1 MRHETEFFRNC
12 YTNWIW
18 SGELDS
24 SVRSWLISQI
34 IYETTLKLGNLFM
47 EVCGNS
53 NLQIEATIQKITCYL
68 IETYVLY
75 SCPTY
80 HLILI
85 WFFYFDFS
93 HQHYSSQNLNGTMN
107 TSSCSDSSFLA
118 SADCGSISSAGS
130 AEAINSELE
139 ADDSQNIISQI
150 ASEKANNRKNSLSPK
165 QVSPLR

>member
-1 MRHETEFFRNC
+1 MNMAIIITRFLSYGIKSTDCGRNSRNNIIRHSTLLLS
-12 YTNWIW
+12 YI
-18 SGELDS
+18 S
-24 SVRSWLISQI
+24 SDFNVI
-34 IYETTLKLGNLFM
+34 
-47 EVCGNS
+47 
-53 NLQIEATIQKITCYL
+53 
-68 IETYVLY
+68 
-75 SCPTY
+75 
-80 HLILI
+80 
-85 WFFYFDFS
+85 FFYFDCS
-93 HQHYSSQNLNGTMN
+93 HQHYSSLNLNGTMN

>member
-1 MRHETEFFRNC
+1 MKWRIIQFRQIMIDF
-12 YTNWIW
+12 TNY
-18 SGELDS
+18 LRNDS
-24 SVRSWLISQI
+24 KTGKSFYGSLWQFKSTDCGHNSKNNLLFNWDICTLLLSYISSDFNV
-34 IYETTLKLGNLFM
+34 G
-47 EVCGNS
+47 
-53 NLQIEATIQKITCYL
+53 
-68 IETYVLY
+68 
-75 SCPTY
+75 
-80 HLILI
+80 
-85 WFFYFDFS
+85 FFYFDFS
-93 HQHYSSQNLNGTMN
+93 NQHYSSQNLNGTMN